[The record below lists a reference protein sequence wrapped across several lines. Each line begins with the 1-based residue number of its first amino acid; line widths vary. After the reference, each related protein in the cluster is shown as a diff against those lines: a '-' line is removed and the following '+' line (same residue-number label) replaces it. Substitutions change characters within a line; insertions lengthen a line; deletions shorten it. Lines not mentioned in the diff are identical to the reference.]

1 VKGALLAIGLGAA
14 AIALPHTAAAQE
26 LPACPSDK
34 TMDARVTS
42 QERGAESPIVATH
55 EVTLEADVA
64 DRVSPVSSSPDHV
77 AITPE
82 AGVQVVKGQGS
93 SIFILA
99 PATSTL
105 TVVVTWRQSTDP
117 SNFDETGRCT
127 GSQTITLPVLS
138 ATPARGAKQP
148 NPGPAT
154 GDYTFAIA
162 AATKRPDLRPLEISV
177 RSTGHARYPRA
188 SERLRRWTLP
198 MRTAE
203 QVNYH
208 KRLPNLA
215 YATTAQ
221 KCRFWWFTCGPTFA
235 HLAQLNVNSR
245 GTGPDLSGSNSILRD
260 LAYTQPARWA
270 ARFGIVI
277 TATPGALRPNA
288 WGYDI
293 QVRQGGRLLAR
304 VRRAGR
310 CRTEHRSYGLF
321 DHCKLSRSST
331 LLR

>member
-1 VKGALLAIGLGAA
+1 MKSGLLGTGLALLAI
-14 AIALPHTAAAQE
+14 ALPSTAAAQAP
-26 LPACPSDK
+26 PACAPGSE
-34 TMDARVTS
+34 ANVTVRT
-42 QERGAESPIVATH
+42 ENDDGATTIVATH
-55 EVTLEADVA
+55 EAQVEADIGAANPTNVQ
-64 DRVSPVSSSPDHV
+64 
-77 AITPE
+77 ITPQ
-82 AGVQVVKGQGS
+82 GGGTVTRGNGSVVDV
-93 SIFILA
+93 IA
-99 PATSTL
+99 PAAASMTL
-105 TVVVTWRQSTDP
+105 LISWRQSADE
-117 SNFDETGRCT
+117 SNPEETARC
-127 GSQTITLPVLS
+127 S
-138 ATPARGAKQP
+138 ASRTVAIPLLAARPAYGAKQP

-154 GDYTFAIA
+154 GDYTFAVVP
-162 AATKRPDLRPLEISV
+162 TSKRPDLRPLEFSV
-177 RSTGHARYPRA
+177 RSTAHARYPRA
-188 SERLRRWTLP
+188 RERLRSWTVP

-203 QVNYH
+203 QVKYH

-215 YATTAQ
+215 YATTPQ

-270 ARFGIVI
+270 ARFGIVV
-277 TATPGALRPNA
+277 TATPGAKRPNA

-293 QVRQGGRLLAR
+293 QVRQAGRLLAR

-321 DHCKLSRSST
+321 DHCSLTRTST